1 MRKVY
6 SLLVVFLLAMSIQAQ
21 NELRRKV
28 VVVRPVLYDSSVDFL
43 LGFSDLLMKE
53 GYKEAARFLK
63 DYAKGGFGTGFVY
76 ADSVTGKKY
85 VITNRHVVALAQS
98 VTIEFRDNERNVSS
112 YKDCPVAIVD
122 EDIDLAAIA
131 LPDNVTVGS
140 LRFADETPTEGR
152 DVFTAGYPGLG
163 DNPSWQFG
171 KGIVSN
177 AHFYDEE
184 LSKVGGNTILI
195 QHTAQIDAGSS
206 GSPLLIQS
214 ATDKNE
220 YLVAGINTWKA
231 YARENANFA
240 IPTSD
245 IRVFCEKY
253 LSSAHIAKDDIRQR
267 AETFV
272 GLAEQDYK
280 EIVPFIAYD
289 YIASVAPSQFDSWY
303 KSFPSNV
310 RKDIMR
316 QFRNNPIEGVR
327 MALAYA
333 VREKMRTKKISIE
346 PVDNNSDSN
355 TAETAD
361 VAMKCNGKPATSK
374 WIKEQ
379 GQWRLTELSF
389 FHPKAHSSQT
399 FIDAEHN
406 YGRIFIDKEQ
416 QYSNTLYFSYTHNL
430 LNIDKPLVSMYG
442 VSYDFLFNA
451 FVVAGINFKIGTT
464 LLPTDK
470 DRFGLGELGA
480 SVGGRLPISFA
491 KWQLTPHLRGYYSG
505 FIGDDFRDHIG
516 LALGVDVE
524 YKLSDRF
531 RVFAGLLYNNTSYIP
546 RRFNMNQELHLGF
559 TF

>member
-140 LRFADETPTEGR
+140 LRFADETPTEGH
-152 DVFTAGYPGLG
+152 DVFTAGYPGIG

-220 YLVAGINTWKA
+220 YLVVGINTWKA

-240 IPTSD
+240 IPTAD
-245 IRVFCEKY
+245 IRLFCKKY

-303 KSFPSNV
+303 KSFPTNV

-346 PVDNNSDSN
+346 AVDNNSDSN
-355 TAETAD
+355 TAETAE

-389 FHPKAHSSQT
+389 FRPKSYLSQS
-399 FIDAEHN
+399 I
-406 YGRIFIDKEQ
+406 IDKDYE
-416 QYSNTLYFSYTHNL
+416 YMNTLSFSYTHNL
-430 LNIDKPLVSMYG
+430 LNIGKPLVSMFG
-442 VSYDFLFNA
+442 VSYNYMFNA
-451 FVVAGINFKIGTT
+451 FVVAEINFKKGKTFLPESGERYKMDIAGVSIGGQ
-464 LLPTDK
+464 LP
-470 DRFGLGELGA
+470 
-480 SVGGRLPISFA
+480 
-491 KWQLTPHLRGYYSG
+491 
-505 FIGDDFRDHIG
+505 
-516 LALGVDVE
+516 LALGKWRLVPYLGAYYKMAIGDVFRD
-524 YKLSDRF
+524 YIGLSWGADLVYPLGQVAG
-531 RVFAGLLYNNTSYIP
+531 VFVGVRYNTIPYIP
-546 RRFNMNQELHLGF
+546 GRFNLNQELYLGF
-559 TF
+559 AL

>member
-53 GYKEAARFLK
+53 GYNEAARFLK

-140 LRFADETPTEGR
+140 LRFADETPTEGH
-152 DVFTAGYPGLG
+152 DVFTAGYPGIG

-220 YLVAGINTWKA
+220 YLVVGINTWKA

-240 IPTSD
+240 IPTAD
-245 IRVFCEKY
+245 IRLFCKKY
-253 LSSAHIAKDDIRQR
+253 LSSSHTAKDDIRQR
-267 AETFV
+267 AETFI

-303 KSFPSNV
+303 KSFPTNV

-316 QFRNNPIEGVR
+316 QFKNNPIEGVR

-346 PVDNNSDSN
+346 PVDNNSDGN
-355 TAETAD
+355 TAETAE

-389 FHPKAHSSQT
+389 FRPKSYLSQS
-399 FIDAEHN
+399 I
-406 YGRIFIDKEQ
+406 IDKDYE
-416 QYSNTLYFSYTHNL
+416 YMNTLSFSYTHNL
-430 LNIDKPLVSMYG
+430 LNIGKPLVSMFG
-442 VSYDFLFNA
+442 VSYNYMFNA
-451 FVVAGINFKIGTT
+451 FVVAEINFKKGKTFLPESGERYKMDIAGVSIGGQ
-464 LLPTDK
+464 LP
-470 DRFGLGELGA
+470 
-480 SVGGRLPISFA
+480 
-491 KWQLTPHLRGYYSG
+491 
-505 FIGDDFRDHIG
+505 
-516 LALGVDVE
+516 LALGKWRLVPYLGAYYKMAIGDVFRD
-524 YKLSDRF
+524 YIGLSWGADLVYPLGQVAG
-531 RVFAGLLYNNTSYIP
+531 VFVGVRYNTIPYIP
-546 RRFNMNQELHLGF
+546 GRFNLNQELYLGF
-559 TF
+559 AL

>member
-6 SLLVVFLLAMSIQAQ
+6 SLLVLFLFALSIQAQ

-131 LPDNVTVGS
+131 LPDNITVGS

-152 DVFTAGYPGLG
+152 DVFTAGYPGIG

-240 IPTSD
+240 IPTAD
-245 IRVFCEKY
+245 IRLFCKKY

-303 KSFPSNV
+303 KSFPTNV

-316 QFRNNPIEGVR
+316 QFKNNPIEGVR

-355 TAETAD
+355 TAETAE

-389 FHPKAHSSQT
+389 FHPKSYLSQS
-399 FIDAEHN
+399 I
-406 YGRIFIDKEQ
+406 IDKDYE
-416 QYSNTLYFSYTHNL
+416 YMNTLSFSYTHNL
-430 LNIDKPLVSMYG
+430 LNIGKPLVSMFG
-442 VSYDFLFNA
+442 VSYNYMFNA
-451 FVVAGINFKIGTT
+451 FVVAEINFKKGKTFLPESGERYKMDIAGLSIGGQLPLT
-464 LLPTDK
+464 LGKWRLVPY
-470 DRFGLGELGA
+470 LGA
-480 SVGGRLPISFA
+480 
-491 KWQLTPHLRGYYSG
+491 YYKMA
-505 FIGDDFRDHIG
+505 IGDVFRDYIG
-516 LALGVDVE
+516 LSWGADLVYPLGQVAG
-524 YKLSDRF
+524 
-531 RVFAGLLYNNTSYIP
+531 VFVGVRYNTIHYIP
-546 RRFNMNQELHLGF
+546 GRFNLNQELYLGF
-559 TF
+559 AL

>member
-140 LRFADETPTEGR
+140 LRFADETLTEGH
-152 DVFTAGYPGLG
+152 DVFTAGYPGIG

-220 YLVAGINTWKA
+220 YLVVGINTWKA

-240 IPTSD
+240 IPTAD
-245 IRVFCEKY
+245 IRLFCKKY

-303 KSFPSNV
+303 KSFPTNV

-346 PVDNNSDSN
+346 PVDNNSDGN
-355 TAETAD
+355 TAETAE

-389 FHPKAHSSQT
+389 FRPKSYLSQST
-399 FIDAEHN
+399 
-406 YGRIFIDKEQ
+406 IDKDYE
-416 QYSNTLYFSYTHNL
+416 YMNTLSFSYTHNL
-430 LNIDKPLVSMYG
+430 LNIGKPLVSMFG
-442 VSYDFLFNA
+442 VSYNYMFNA
-451 FVVAGINFKIGTT
+451 FVVAEINFKKGKTFLPESGERYKMDIAGVSIGGQ
-464 LLPTDK
+464 LP
-470 DRFGLGELGA
+470 
-480 SVGGRLPISFA
+480 
-491 KWQLTPHLRGYYSG
+491 
-505 FIGDDFRDHIG
+505 
-516 LALGVDVE
+516 LALGKWRLVPYLGAYYKMAIGDVFRD
-524 YKLSDRF
+524 YIGLSWGADLVYPLGQVAG
-531 RVFAGLLYNNTSYIP
+531 VFVGVRYNTIPYIP
-546 RRFNMNQELHLGF
+546 GRFNLNQELYLGF
-559 TF
+559 AL

>member
-21 NELRRKV
+21 NELRSKV

-184 LSKVGGNTILI
+184 LSKVGGNTIVI

-220 YLVAGINTWKA
+220 YLVVGINTWKA

-240 IPTSD
+240 IPTAD
-245 IRVFCEKY
+245 IRLFCKKY

-303 KSFPSNV
+303 KSFPTNV
-310 RKDIMR
+310 RKDIMQ

-327 MALAYA
+327 MSLAYA

-355 TAETAD
+355 TAETAE

-389 FHPKAHSSQT
+389 FRPKSYLSQS
-399 FIDAEHN
+399 I
-406 YGRIFIDKEQ
+406 IDKDYE
-416 QYSNTLYFSYTHNL
+416 YMNTLSFSYTHNL
-430 LNIDKPLVSMYG
+430 LNIGKPLVSMFG
-442 VSYDFLFNA
+442 VSYNYMFNA
-451 FVVAGINFKIGTT
+451 FVVAEINFKKGKTFLPESGERYKMDIAGLSIGGQ
-464 LLPTDK
+464 LP
-470 DRFGLGELGA
+470 
-480 SVGGRLPISFA
+480 
-491 KWQLTPHLRGYYSG
+491 
-505 FIGDDFRDHIG
+505 
-516 LALGVDVE
+516 LALGKWRLVPYLGAYYKMAIGDVFRD
-524 YKLSDRF
+524 YIGLSWGADLVYPLGQVAG
-531 RVFAGLLYNNTSYIP
+531 VFVGVRYNTIPYIP
-546 RRFNMNQELHLGF
+546 GRFNLNQELYLGF
-559 TF
+559 AL

>member
-240 IPTSD
+240 IPTAD
-245 IRVFCEKY
+245 IRLFCKKY

-303 KSFPSNV
+303 KSFPTNV

-316 QFRNNPIEGVR
+316 QFKNNPIEGVR

-355 TAETAD
+355 TAETAE

-379 GQWRLTELSF
+379 GEWRLTELSF
-389 FHPKAHSSQT
+389 FRPKSYLSQS
-399 FIDAEHN
+399 I
-406 YGRIFIDKEQ
+406 IDKDYE
-416 QYSNTLYFSYTHNL
+416 YMNTLSFSYTHNL
-430 LNIDKPLVSMYG
+430 LNIGKPLVSMFG
-442 VSYDFLFNA
+442 VSYNYMFNA
-451 FVVAGINFKIGTT
+451 FVVAEINFKKGKTFLPESGERYKMDIAGVSIGGQ
-464 LLPTDK
+464 LP
-470 DRFGLGELGA
+470 
-480 SVGGRLPISFA
+480 
-491 KWQLTPHLRGYYSG
+491 
-505 FIGDDFRDHIG
+505 
-516 LALGVDVE
+516 LALGKWRLVPYLGAYYKMAIGDVFRD
-524 YKLSDRF
+524 YIGLSWGADLVYPLGQVAG
-531 RVFAGLLYNNTSYIP
+531 VFVGVRYNTMPYISG
-546 RRFNMNQELHLGF
+546 RFNLNQELYLGF
-559 TF
+559 AL

>member
-53 GYKEAARFLK
+53 GYKEAAHFLK

-112 YKDCPVAIVD
+112 YKDCPVVIVD

-131 LPDNVTVGS
+131 LPDNITVGS

-152 DVFTAGYPGLG
+152 DVFTAGYPGIG

-220 YLVAGINTWKA
+220 YLVVGINTWKA

-240 IPTSD
+240 IPTAD
-245 IRVFCEKY
+245 IRLFCKKY
-253 LSSAHIAKDDIRQR
+253 LSSSHTAKDDIRQR

-303 KSFPSNV
+303 KSFPTNV

-327 MALAYA
+327 MSLAYA

-355 TAETAD
+355 TAETAE

-389 FHPKAHSSQT
+389 FRPKSYLSQS
-399 FIDAEHN
+399 I
-406 YGRIFIDKEQ
+406 IDKDYE
-416 QYSNTLYFSYTHNL
+416 YMNTLSFSYTHNL
-430 LNIDKPLVSMYG
+430 LNIGKPLVSMFG
-442 VSYDFLFNA
+442 VSYNYMFNA
-451 FVVAGINFKIGTT
+451 FVVAEINFKKGKTF
-464 LLPTDK
+464 LPE
-470 DRFGLGELGA
+470 LGERYKMDIAGV
-480 SVGGRLPISFA
+480 SIGGQLP
-491 KWQLTPHLRGYYSG
+491 
-505 FIGDDFRDHIG
+505 
-516 LALGVDVE
+516 LALGKWRLVPYLGAYYKIAIGDVFRD
-524 YKLSDRF
+524 YIGLSWGADLVYPLGQVAG
-531 RVFAGLLYNNTSYIP
+531 VFVGVRYNTIPYIP
-546 RRFNMNQELHLGF
+546 GRFNLNQELYLGF
-559 TF
+559 AL

>member
-6 SLLVVFLLAMSIQAQ
+6 SLLVVFLLAMSIQSQ

-140 LRFADETPTEGR
+140 LRFADETPTEGH
-152 DVFTAGYPGLG
+152 DVFTAGYPGIG

-220 YLVAGINTWKA
+220 YLVVGINTWKA

-240 IPTSD
+240 IPTAD
-245 IRVFCEKY
+245 IRLFCKKY

-303 KSFPSNV
+303 KSFPTNV

-355 TAETAD
+355 TAETAE

-389 FHPKAHSSQT
+389 FRPKSYLSQS
-399 FIDAEHN
+399 I
-406 YGRIFIDKEQ
+406 IDKDYE
-416 QYSNTLYFSYTHNL
+416 YMNTLSFSYTHNL
-430 LNIDKPLVSMYG
+430 LNIGKPLVSMFG
-442 VSYDFLFNA
+442 VSYNYMFNA
-451 FVVAGINFKIGTT
+451 FVVAEINFKKGKTFLPESGERYKMDIAGVSIGGQ
-464 LLPTDK
+464 LP
-470 DRFGLGELGA
+470 
-480 SVGGRLPISFA
+480 
-491 KWQLTPHLRGYYSG
+491 
-505 FIGDDFRDHIG
+505 
-516 LALGVDVE
+516 LALGKWRLVPYLGAYYKMAIGDVFRD
-524 YKLSDRF
+524 YIGLSWGADLVYPLGQVAG
-531 RVFAGLLYNNTSYIP
+531 VFVGVRYNTIPYIP
-546 RRFNMNQELHLGF
+546 GRFNLNQELYLGF
-559 TF
+559 AL

>member
-6 SLLVVFLLAMSIQAQ
+6 SLLVVLLLAMSIQAQ

-131 LPDNVTVGS
+131 LPDNVTVES

-280 EIVPFIAYD
+280 EMVPFIAYD

-303 KSFPSNV
+303 KTFPTNV

-355 TAETAD
+355 TAETAE

-389 FHPKAHSSQT
+389 FRPKSYLSQS
-399 FIDAEHN
+399 I
-406 YGRIFIDKEQ
+406 IDKDYE
-416 QYSNTLYFSYTHNL
+416 YMNTLSFSYTHNL
-430 LNIDKPLVSMYG
+430 LNIGKPLVSMFG
-442 VSYDFLFNA
+442 VSYNFMFNA
-451 FVVAGINFKIGTT
+451 FVVAEINFKKGKTFLPESGERYKMDIAGLSIGGQ
-464 LLPTDK
+464 LP
-470 DRFGLGELGA
+470 
-480 SVGGRLPISFA
+480 
-491 KWQLTPHLRGYYSG
+491 
-505 FIGDDFRDHIG
+505 
-516 LALGVDVE
+516 LALGKWRLVPYLGAYYKMAIGDVFRD
-524 YKLSDRF
+524 YIGLSWGADLVYPLGQVAG
-531 RVFAGLLYNNTSYIP
+531 VFVGVRYNTMPYISG
-546 RRFNMNQELHLGF
+546 RFNLNQELYLGF
-559 TF
+559 AL

>member
-6 SLLVVFLLAMSIQAQ
+6 SLLVLFLFALSIQAQ

-131 LPDNVTVGS
+131 LPDNITVGS

-240 IPTSD
+240 IPTAD
-245 IRVFCEKY
+245 IRLFCKKY
-253 LSSAHIAKDDIRQR
+253 LSSAHTAKDNIRQR

-303 KSFPSNV
+303 KSFPTNV

-316 QFRNNPIEGVR
+316 QFKNNPIEGVR

-346 PVDNNSDSN
+346 PVDNNSDGN
-355 TAETAD
+355 TAETAE

-389 FHPKAHSSQT
+389 FRPKSYLSQS
-399 FIDAEHN
+399 I
-406 YGRIFIDKEQ
+406 IDKDYE
-416 QYSNTLYFSYTHNL
+416 YMNTLSFSYTHNL
-430 LNIDKPLVSMYG
+430 LNIGKPLVSMFG
-442 VSYDFLFNA
+442 VSYNYMFNA
-451 FVVAGINFKIGTT
+451 FVVAEINFKKGKTFLPESGERYKMDIAGVSIGGQ
-464 LLPTDK
+464 LP
-470 DRFGLGELGA
+470 
-480 SVGGRLPISFA
+480 
-491 KWQLTPHLRGYYSG
+491 
-505 FIGDDFRDHIG
+505 
-516 LALGVDVE
+516 LALGKWRLVPYLGAYYKMAIGDVFRD
-524 YKLSDRF
+524 YIGLSWGADLVYPLGQVAG
-531 RVFAGLLYNNTSYIP
+531 VFVGVRYNTIPYILG
-546 RRFNMNQELHLGF
+546 RFNLNQELYLGF
-559 TF
+559 AL

>member
-6 SLLVVFLLAMSIQAQ
+6 SLLVVFLFALSIQAQ

-140 LRFADETPTEGR
+140 LRFADETLTEGH
-152 DVFTAGYPGLG
+152 DVFTAGYPGIG

-220 YLVAGINTWKA
+220 YLVVGINTWKA

-240 IPTSD
+240 IPTAD
-245 IRVFCEKY
+245 IRLFCKKY

-303 KSFPSNV
+303 KSFPTNV

-316 QFRNNPIEGVR
+316 QFRKNPIEGVR

-346 PVDNNSDSN
+346 PVDNNSDGN
-355 TAETAD
+355 TAETAE

-389 FHPKAHSSQT
+389 FRPKSYLSQST
-399 FIDAEHN
+399 
-406 YGRIFIDKEQ
+406 IDKDYE
-416 QYSNTLYFSYTHNL
+416 YMNTLSFSYTHNL
-430 LNIDKPLVSMYG
+430 LNIGKPLVSMFG
-442 VSYDFLFNA
+442 VSYNFMFNA
-451 FVVAGINFKIGTT
+451 FVVAEINFKKGKTFLPESGERYKMDIAGVSIGGQ
-464 LLPTDK
+464 LP
-470 DRFGLGELGA
+470 
-480 SVGGRLPISFA
+480 
-491 KWQLTPHLRGYYSG
+491 
-505 FIGDDFRDHIG
+505 
-516 LALGVDVE
+516 LALGKWRLVPYLGAYYKMAIGDVFRD
-524 YKLSDRF
+524 YIGLSWGADLVYPLGQVAG
-531 RVFAGLLYNNTSYIP
+531 VFVGVRYNTIPYIP
-546 RRFNMNQELHLGF
+546 GRFNLNQELYLGF
-559 TF
+559 AL

>member
-6 SLLVVFLLAMSIQAQ
+6 SLLVLFLFALSIQAQ
-21 NELRRKV
+21 NELRQKV

-131 LPDNVTVGS
+131 LPDNITVGS
-140 LRFADETPTEGR
+140 LRFADETPTEGH

-240 IPTSD
+240 IPTAD
-245 IRVFCEKY
+245 IRVFCKKY
-253 LSSAHIAKDDIRQR
+253 LSSAHTAKDDIRQR

-280 EIVPFIAYD
+280 EMVPFIAYD

-303 KSFPSNV
+303 KSFPTNV

-316 QFRNNPIEGVR
+316 QFKNNPIEGVR

-346 PVDNNSDSN
+346 PVDNNSDGN
-355 TAETAD
+355 TAETAE

-389 FHPKAHSSQT
+389 FRPKSYLSQS
-399 FIDAEHN
+399 I
-406 YGRIFIDKEQ
+406 IDKDYE
-416 QYSNTLYFSYTHNL
+416 YMNTLSFSYTHNL
-430 LNIDKPLVSMYG
+430 LNIGKPLVSMFG
-442 VSYDFLFNA
+442 VSYNYMFNA
-451 FVVAGINFKIGTT
+451 FVVAEINFKKGKTFLPESGERYKMDIAGVSIGGQ
-464 LLPTDK
+464 LP
-470 DRFGLGELGA
+470 
-480 SVGGRLPISFA
+480 
-491 KWQLTPHLRGYYSG
+491 
-505 FIGDDFRDHIG
+505 
-516 LALGVDVE
+516 LALGKWRLVPYLGAYYKMAIGDVFRD
-524 YKLSDRF
+524 YIGLSWGADLVYPLGQVAG
-531 RVFAGLLYNNTSYIP
+531 VFVGVRYNTIPYIP
-546 RRFNMNQELHLGF
+546 GRFNLNQELYLGF
-559 TF
+559 AL

>member
-214 ATDKNE
+214 SKDKNE

-240 IPTSD
+240 IPTAD

-280 EIVPFIAYD
+280 EMVPFIAYD

-303 KSFPSNV
+303 KSFPTNV

-346 PVDNNSDSN
+346 PIDNNSDSN
-355 TAETAD
+355 TAETAE

-389 FHPKAHSSQT
+389 FHPKSYLSQST
-399 FIDAEHN
+399 
-406 YGRIFIDKEQ
+406 IDKDYE
-416 QYSNTLYFSYTHNL
+416 YGNTLSFSYTHNL
-430 LNIDKPLVSMYG
+430 LNIGKPMVSLYG
-442 VSYDFLFNA
+442 VSYNFMFNA
-451 FVVAGINFKIGTT
+451 FVVAGINFKTGKTFLPESGERYKMNIAGLSIGGQ
-464 LLPTDK
+464 LP
-470 DRFGLGELGA
+470 
-480 SVGGRLPISFA
+480 
-491 KWQLTPHLRGYYSG
+491 
-505 FIGDDFRDHIG
+505 
-516 LALGVDVE
+516 LALGKWRLVPYLGAYYNMAIGDVFRD
-524 YKLSDRF
+524 YIGLSWGADLVYPLGQLAG
-531 RVFAGLLYNNTSYIP
+531 VFVGVRYNTIPYIP
-546 RRFNMNQELHLGF
+546 GRFNLNQELYLGF
-559 TF
+559 AL

>member
-6 SLLVVFLLAMSIQAQ
+6 SLLVVLLLAMSIQAQ

-240 IPTSD
+240 IPTAD
-245 IRVFCEKY
+245 IRLFCKKY

-303 KSFPSNV
+303 KSFPTNV

-316 QFRNNPIEGVR
+316 QFKNNPIEGVR

-346 PVDNNSDSN
+346 PVDNNSDGN
-355 TAETAD
+355 TAETAE

-389 FHPKAHSSQT
+389 FRPKSYLSQS
-399 FIDAEHN
+399 I
-406 YGRIFIDKEQ
+406 IDKDYE
-416 QYSNTLYFSYTHNL
+416 YMNTLSFSYTHNL
-430 LNIDKPLVSMYG
+430 LNIGKPLVSMFG
-442 VSYDFLFNA
+442 VSYNYMFNA
-451 FVVAGINFKIGTT
+451 FVVAEINFKKGKTFLPESGERYKMDIAGVSIGGQ
-464 LLPTDK
+464 LP
-470 DRFGLGELGA
+470 
-480 SVGGRLPISFA
+480 
-491 KWQLTPHLRGYYSG
+491 
-505 FIGDDFRDHIG
+505 
-516 LALGVDVE
+516 LALGKWRLVPYLGAYYKMAIGDVFRD
-524 YKLSDRF
+524 YIGLSWGADLVYPLGQVAG
-531 RVFAGLLYNNTSYIP
+531 VFVGVRYNTIPYIP
-546 RRFNMNQELHLGF
+546 GRFNLNQELYLGF
-559 TF
+559 AL

>member
-240 IPTSD
+240 IPTAD
-245 IRVFCEKY
+245 IRLFCKKY
-253 LSSAHIAKDDIRQR
+253 LSSSHTAKDDIRQR

-303 KSFPSNV
+303 KSFPTNV

-316 QFRNNPIEGVR
+316 QFKNNPIEGVR

-346 PVDNNSDSN
+346 PVDNNSDGN
-355 TAETAD
+355 TAETAE

-389 FHPKAHSSQT
+389 FRPKSYLSQS
-399 FIDAEHN
+399 I
-406 YGRIFIDKEQ
+406 IDKDYE
-416 QYSNTLYFSYTHNL
+416 YMNTLSFSYTHNL
-430 LNIDKPLVSMYG
+430 LNIGKPLVSMFG
-442 VSYDFLFNA
+442 VSYNYMFNA
-451 FVVAGINFKIGTT
+451 FVVAEINFKKGKTFLPESGERYKMDIAGVSIGGQ
-464 LLPTDK
+464 LP
-470 DRFGLGELGA
+470 
-480 SVGGRLPISFA
+480 
-491 KWQLTPHLRGYYSG
+491 
-505 FIGDDFRDHIG
+505 
-516 LALGVDVE
+516 LALGKWRLVPYLGAYYKIAIGDVFRD
-524 YKLSDRF
+524 YIGLSWGADLVYPLGQVAG
-531 RVFAGLLYNNTSYIP
+531 VFVGVRYNTIPYIP
-546 RRFNMNQELHLGF
+546 GRFNLNQELYLGF
-559 TF
+559 AL

>member
-6 SLLVVFLLAMSIQAQ
+6 SLLVVFLLAMSIQSQ

-140 LRFADETPTEGR
+140 LRFADETPTEGH
-152 DVFTAGYPGLG
+152 DVFTAGYPGIG

-220 YLVAGINTWKA
+220 YLVVGINTWKA

-240 IPTSD
+240 IPTAD
-245 IRVFCEKY
+245 IRLFCKKY
-253 LSSAHIAKDDIRQR
+253 LSSSHTAKDDIRQR

-303 KSFPSNV
+303 KSFPTNV

-316 QFRNNPIEGVR
+316 QFKNNPIEGVR

-355 TAETAD
+355 TAETAE

-389 FHPKAHSSQT
+389 FRPKSYLSQS
-399 FIDAEHN
+399 I
-406 YGRIFIDKEQ
+406 IDKDYE
-416 QYSNTLYFSYTHNL
+416 YMNTLSFSYTHNL
-430 LNIDKPLVSMYG
+430 LNIGKPLVSMFG
-442 VSYDFLFNA
+442 VSYNYMFNA
-451 FVVAGINFKIGTT
+451 FVVAEINFKKGKTFLPESGERYKMDIAGVSIGGQ
-464 LLPTDK
+464 LP
-470 DRFGLGELGA
+470 
-480 SVGGRLPISFA
+480 
-491 KWQLTPHLRGYYSG
+491 
-505 FIGDDFRDHIG
+505 
-516 LALGVDVE
+516 LALGKWRLVPYLGAYYKMAIGDVFRD
-524 YKLSDRF
+524 YIGLSWGADLVYPLGQVAG
-531 RVFAGLLYNNTSYIP
+531 VFVGVRYNTIPYIP
-546 RRFNMNQELHLGF
+546 GRFNLNQELYLGF
-559 TF
+559 AL

>member
-6 SLLVVFLLAMSIQAQ
+6 SLLVVLLLAMSIQAQ

-131 LPDNVTVGS
+131 LPDNITVES

-214 ATDKNE
+214 STDKNE

-253 LSSAHIAKDDIRQR
+253 LSSAHTAKDDIRQR

-280 EIVPFIAYD
+280 EMVPFIAYD

-346 PVDNNSDSN
+346 PIDNNSDGN
-355 TAETAD
+355 TAETAE

-389 FHPKAHSSQT
+389 FRPKSYLSQS
-399 FIDAEHN
+399 I
-406 YGRIFIDKEQ
+406 IDKDYE
-416 QYSNTLYFSYTHNL
+416 YMNTLSFSYTHNL
-430 LNIDKPLVSMYG
+430 LNIGKPLVSMFG
-442 VSYDFLFNA
+442 VSYNYMFNA
-451 FVVAGINFKIGTT
+451 FVVAEINFKKGKTFLPESGERYKMDIAGVSIGGQ
-464 LLPTDK
+464 LPLA
-470 DRFGLGELGA
+470 LGKWRLIPYLG
-480 SVGGRLPISFA
+480 
-491 KWQLTPHLRGYYSG
+491 GYYSVL
-505 FIGDDFRDHIG
+505 IGNFFNSHLG
-516 LALGVDVE
+516 LTWGVDLE
-524 YKLSDRF
+524 YQLGQIVG
-531 RVFAGLLYNNTSYIP
+531 VFVGVRYNTMPYISG
-546 RRFNMNQELHLGF
+546 RFNLNQELYLGF
-559 TF
+559 AL

>member
-6 SLLVVFLLAMSIQAQ
+6 SLLVVLLLAMSIQAQ

-140 LRFADETPTEGR
+140 LRFADETPTEGH
-152 DVFTAGYPGLG
+152 DVFTAGYPGIG

-220 YLVAGINTWKA
+220 YLVVGINTWKA

-240 IPTSD
+240 IPTAD
-245 IRVFCEKY
+245 IRLFCKKY
-253 LSSAHIAKDDIRQR
+253 LSSAHTAKDDIQQR

-303 KSFPSNV
+303 KSFPTNV

-346 PVDNNSDSN
+346 AVDNNSDSN
-355 TAETAD
+355 TAETAE

-389 FHPKAHSSQT
+389 FRPKSYLSRS
-399 FIDAEHN
+399 I
-406 YGRIFIDKEQ
+406 IDKDYE
-416 QYSNTLYFSYTHNL
+416 YMNTLSFSYTHNL
-430 LNIDKPLVSMYG
+430 LNIGKPLVSMFG
-442 VSYDFLFNA
+442 VSYNYMFNA
-451 FVVAGINFKIGTT
+451 FVVAEINFKKGKTFLPESGERYKMDIAGVSIGGQ
-464 LLPTDK
+464 LP
-470 DRFGLGELGA
+470 
-480 SVGGRLPISFA
+480 
-491 KWQLTPHLRGYYSG
+491 
-505 FIGDDFRDHIG
+505 
-516 LALGVDVE
+516 LALGKWRLVPYLGAYYKMAIGDVFRD
-524 YKLSDRF
+524 YIGLSWGADLVYPLGQVAG
-531 RVFAGLLYNNTSYIP
+531 VFVGVRYNTIPYIP
-546 RRFNMNQELHLGF
+546 GRFNLNQELYLGF
-559 TF
+559 AL

>member
-140 LRFADETPTEGR
+140 LRFADETPTEGH
-152 DVFTAGYPGLG
+152 DFFTAGYPGIG

-220 YLVAGINTWKA
+220 YLVVGINTWKA

-240 IPTSD
+240 IPTAD
-245 IRVFCEKY
+245 IRLFCKKY
-253 LSSAHIAKDDIRQR
+253 LSSSHTAKDDIRQR

-303 KSFPSNV
+303 KSFPTNV

-316 QFRNNPIEGVR
+316 QFKNNPIEGVR

-346 PVDNNSDSN
+346 PVDNNSDGN
-355 TAETAD
+355 TAETAE

-389 FHPKAHSSQT
+389 FRPKSYLSQS
-399 FIDAEHN
+399 I
-406 YGRIFIDKEQ
+406 IDKD
-416 QYSNTLYFSYTHNL
+416 YIHGNTLSFSYTHNL
-430 LNIDKPLVSMYG
+430 LNIGKPMVSLYG
-442 VSYDFLFNA
+442 VSYNFLFNA
-451 FVVAGINFKIGTT
+451 FVVAGINFKMGKTFLPEENARYNINTGGVSIGGQ
-464 LLPTDK
+464 LPLA
-470 DRFGLGELGA
+470 FGKWRLVPYLG
-480 SVGGRLPISFA
+480 
-491 KWQLTPHLRGYYSG
+491 GYYSVL
-505 FIGDDFRDHIG
+505 IGNFFNSHLG
-516 LALGVDVE
+516 LTGGVDLE
-524 YKLSDRF
+524 YQLGQIVG
-531 RVFAGLLYNNTSYIP
+531 VFVGVRYNTMPYISG
-546 RRFNMNQELHLGF
+546 RFNLNQELYLGF
-559 TF
+559 AL

>member
-6 SLLVVFLLAMSIQAQ
+6 SLLVVFLFALSIQAQ

-43 LGFSDLLMKE
+43 LGFSDLLMKD
-53 GYKEAARFLK
+53 GYKEASRFLR

-112 YKDCPVAIVD
+112 YKDCPVVIVD

-131 LPDNVTVGS
+131 LPDNITVEP
-140 LRFADETPTEGR
+140 LRFADETPTEGH

-214 ATDKNE
+214 STNKNE

-253 LSSAHIAKDDIRQR
+253 LSSTHIAKEDIRQR

-280 EIVPFIAYD
+280 EMVPFIAYD
-289 YIASVAPSQFDSWY
+289 YISNVAPSQFDSWY
-303 KSFPSNV
+303 KTFPTNV

-355 TAETAD
+355 TAETAE
-361 VAMKCNGKPATSK
+361 VAMKYNGKPATSK

-389 FHPKAHSSQT
+389 FRPKSYLSQS
-399 FIDAEHN
+399 I
-406 YGRIFIDKEQ
+406 IDKDYE
-416 QYSNTLYFSYTHNL
+416 YMNTLSFSYTHNL
-430 LNIDKPLVSMYG
+430 LNIGKPMVSMFG
-442 VSYDFLFNA
+442 VSYNYMFNA
-451 FVVAGINFKIGTT
+451 FVVAEINFKKGKTFLPESGERYKMDIAGLSIGGQ
-464 LLPTDK
+464 LP
-470 DRFGLGELGA
+470 
-480 SVGGRLPISFA
+480 
-491 KWQLTPHLRGYYSG
+491 
-505 FIGDDFRDHIG
+505 
-516 LALGVDVE
+516 LALGKWRLVPYLGAYYKMAIGDVFRD
-524 YKLSDRF
+524 YIGLSWGADLVYPLGQVAG
-531 RVFAGLLYNNTSYIP
+531 VFVGVRYNTIPYIP
-546 RRFNMNQELHLGF
+546 GRFNLNQELYLGF
-559 TF
+559 AL

>member
-6 SLLVVFLLAMSIQAQ
+6 SLLVVLLLAMSIQAQ

-131 LPDNVTVGS
+131 LPDNITVGS

-245 IRVFCEKY
+245 IRLFCKKY
-253 LSSAHIAKDDIRQR
+253 LSSAHTAKDDIRQR

-280 EIVPFIAYD
+280 EMVPFIAYD

-310 RKDIMR
+310 RKDIMQ

-346 PVDNNSDSN
+346 PVDNNSDGN
-355 TAETAD
+355 TAETAE

-389 FHPKAHSSQT
+389 FRPKSYLSQS
-399 FIDAEHN
+399 I
-406 YGRIFIDKEQ
+406 IDKDYE
-416 QYSNTLYFSYTHNL
+416 YMNTLSFSYTHNL
-430 LNIDKPLVSMYG
+430 LNIGKPLVSMFG
-442 VSYDFLFNA
+442 VSYNFMFNA
-451 FVVAGINFKIGTT
+451 FVVAEINFKKGKTFLPESGERYKMDIAGVSIGGQ
-464 LLPTDK
+464 LP
-470 DRFGLGELGA
+470 
-480 SVGGRLPISFA
+480 
-491 KWQLTPHLRGYYSG
+491 
-505 FIGDDFRDHIG
+505 
-516 LALGVDVE
+516 LALGKWRLVPYLGAYYKMAIGDVFRD
-524 YKLSDRF
+524 YIGLSWGADLVYPLGQVAG
-531 RVFAGLLYNNTSYIP
+531 VFVGVRYNTIPYIP
-546 RRFNMNQELHLGF
+546 GRFNLNQELYLGF
-559 TF
+559 AL

>member
-6 SLLVVFLLAMSIQAQ
+6 SLLVVLLLAMSIQAQ

-131 LPDNVTVGS
+131 LPDNITVGS

-152 DVFTAGYPGLG
+152 DVFTAGYPGIG

-220 YLVAGINTWKA
+220 YLVVGINTWKA

-240 IPTSD
+240 IPTAD
-245 IRVFCEKY
+245 IRLFCKKY
-253 LSSAHIAKDDIRQR
+253 LSSAHTAKDDIRQR

-303 KSFPSNV
+303 KSFPTNV

-355 TAETAD
+355 TTETAE

-389 FHPKAHSSQT
+389 FRPKSYLSQS
-399 FIDAEHN
+399 I
-406 YGRIFIDKEQ
+406 IDKDYE
-416 QYSNTLYFSYTHNL
+416 YMNTLSFSYTHNL
-430 LNIDKPLVSMYG
+430 LNIGKPLVSMFG
-442 VSYDFLFNA
+442 VSYNYMFNA
-451 FVVAGINFKIGTT
+451 FVVAEINFKKGKTFLPESGERYKMDIAGVSIGGQ
-464 LLPTDK
+464 LP
-470 DRFGLGELGA
+470 
-480 SVGGRLPISFA
+480 
-491 KWQLTPHLRGYYSG
+491 
-505 FIGDDFRDHIG
+505 
-516 LALGVDVE
+516 LALGKWRLVPYLGAYYKIAIGDVFRD
-524 YKLSDRF
+524 YIGLSWGADLVYPLGQVAG
-531 RVFAGLLYNNTSYIP
+531 VFVGVRYNTIPYIP
-546 RRFNMNQELHLGF
+546 GRFNLNQELYLGF
-559 TF
+559 AL

>member
-131 LPDNVTVGS
+131 LPDNITVEP

-214 ATDKNE
+214 STNKNE
-220 YLVAGINTWKA
+220 YLVVGINTWKA

-253 LSSAHIAKDDIRQR
+253 LSSAHIAKDNIRQR

-280 EIVPFIAYD
+280 EMVPFIAYD

-303 KSFPSNV
+303 KSFPTNV

-355 TAETAD
+355 TAETAE

-389 FHPKAHSSQT
+389 FRPKSYLSRS
-399 FIDAEHN
+399 I
-406 YGRIFIDKEQ
+406 IDKDYE
-416 QYSNTLYFSYTHNL
+416 YMNTLSFSYTHNL
-430 LNIDKPLVSMYG
+430 LNIGKPLVSMFG
-442 VSYDFLFNA
+442 VSYNYMFNA
-451 FVVAGINFKIGTT
+451 FVVAEINFKKGKTFLPESGERYKMDIAGVSIGGQ
-464 LLPTDK
+464 LP
-470 DRFGLGELGA
+470 
-480 SVGGRLPISFA
+480 
-491 KWQLTPHLRGYYSG
+491 
-505 FIGDDFRDHIG
+505 
-516 LALGVDVE
+516 LALGKWRLVPYLGAYYKMAIGDVFRD
-524 YKLSDRF
+524 YIGLSWGADLVYPLGQVAG
-531 RVFAGLLYNNTSYIP
+531 VFVGVRYNTIPYIP
-546 RRFNMNQELHLGF
+546 GRFNLNQELYLGF
-559 TF
+559 AL

>member
-152 DVFTAGYPGLG
+152 DVFTAGYPGIG

-240 IPTSD
+240 IPTAD
-245 IRVFCEKY
+245 IRLFCKKY

-280 EIVPFIAYD
+280 EMVPFIAYD

-303 KSFPSNV
+303 KTFPTNV

-346 PVDNNSDSN
+346 PVDNNSDGN
-355 TAETAD
+355 TAETAE

-389 FHPKAHSSQT
+389 FRPKSYLSRS
-399 FIDAEHN
+399 I
-406 YGRIFIDKEQ
+406 IDKDYE
-416 QYSNTLYFSYTHNL
+416 YMNTLSFSYTHNL
-430 LNIDKPLVSMYG
+430 LNIGKPLVSMFG
-442 VSYDFLFNA
+442 VSYNYMFNA
-451 FVVAGINFKIGTT
+451 FVVAEINFKKGKTFLPESGERYKMDIAGVSIGGQ
-464 LLPTDK
+464 LP
-470 DRFGLGELGA
+470 
-480 SVGGRLPISFA
+480 
-491 KWQLTPHLRGYYSG
+491 
-505 FIGDDFRDHIG
+505 
-516 LALGVDVE
+516 LALGKWRLVPYLGAYYKIAIGDVFRD
-524 YKLSDRF
+524 YIGLSWGADLVYPLGQVAG
-531 RVFAGLLYNNTSYIP
+531 VFVGVRYNTIPYIP
-546 RRFNMNQELHLGF
+546 GRFNLNQELYLGF
-559 TF
+559 AL

>member
-6 SLLVVFLLAMSIQAQ
+6 SLLVVLLLAMSIQAQ

-220 YLVAGINTWKA
+220 YLVVGINTWKA

-240 IPTSD
+240 IPTAD
-245 IRVFCEKY
+245 IRLFCKKY
-253 LSSAHIAKDDIRQR
+253 LSSAHTAKDDIRQR

-303 KSFPSNV
+303 KSFPTNV

-316 QFRNNPIEGVR
+316 QFKNNPIEGVR

-333 VREKMRTKKISIE
+333 VREKIRTKKISIE

-355 TAETAD
+355 TAETAE

-389 FHPKAHSSQT
+389 FRPKSYLSRS
-399 FIDAEHN
+399 I
-406 YGRIFIDKEQ
+406 IDKDYE
-416 QYSNTLYFSYTHNL
+416 YMNTLSFSYTHNL
-430 LNIDKPLVSMYG
+430 LNIGKPLVSMFG
-442 VSYDFLFNA
+442 VSYNYMFNA
-451 FVVAGINFKIGTT
+451 FVVAEINFKKGKTFLPESGERYKMDIAGVSIGGQ
-464 LLPTDK
+464 LP
-470 DRFGLGELGA
+470 
-480 SVGGRLPISFA
+480 
-491 KWQLTPHLRGYYSG
+491 
-505 FIGDDFRDHIG
+505 
-516 LALGVDVE
+516 LALGKWRLVPYLGAYYKMAIGDVFRD
-524 YKLSDRF
+524 YIGLSWGADLVYPLGQVAG
-531 RVFAGLLYNNTSYIP
+531 VFVGVRYNTIPYIP
-546 RRFNMNQELHLGF
+546 GRFNLNQELYLGF
-559 TF
+559 AL

>member
-6 SLLVVFLLAMSIQAQ
+6 SLLVVFLFALSIQAQ

-140 LRFADETPTEGR
+140 LRFADETLTEGH
-152 DVFTAGYPGLG
+152 DVFTAGYPGIG

-220 YLVAGINTWKA
+220 YLVVGINTWKA

-240 IPTSD
+240 IPTAD
-245 IRVFCEKY
+245 IRLFCKKY
-253 LSSAHIAKDDIRQR
+253 LSSAHTAKDDIRQR

-303 KSFPSNV
+303 KSFPTNV

-346 PVDNNSDSN
+346 PVDNNSDGN
-355 TAETAD
+355 TAETAE

-389 FHPKAHSSQT
+389 FRPKSYLSQST
-399 FIDAEHN
+399 
-406 YGRIFIDKEQ
+406 IDKDYE
-416 QYSNTLYFSYTHNL
+416 YMNTLSFSYTHNL
-430 LNIDKPLVSMYG
+430 LNIGKPLVSMFG
-442 VSYDFLFNA
+442 VSYNFMFNA
-451 FVVAGINFKIGTT
+451 FVVAEINFKKGKTFLPESGERYKMDIAGVSIGGQ
-464 LLPTDK
+464 LP
-470 DRFGLGELGA
+470 
-480 SVGGRLPISFA
+480 
-491 KWQLTPHLRGYYSG
+491 
-505 FIGDDFRDHIG
+505 
-516 LALGVDVE
+516 LALGKWRLVPYLGAYYKMAIGDVFRD
-524 YKLSDRF
+524 YIGLSWGADLVYPLGQVAG
-531 RVFAGLLYNNTSYIP
+531 VFVGVRYNTIPYIP
-546 RRFNMNQELHLGF
+546 GRFNLNQELYLGF
-559 TF
+559 AL

>member
-21 NELRRKV
+21 NELRSKV

-140 LRFADETPTEGR
+140 LRFADETPTEGH

-240 IPTSD
+240 IPTAD
-245 IRVFCEKY
+245 IRLFCKKY

-303 KSFPSNV
+303 KSFPTNV

-316 QFRNNPIEGVR
+316 QFKNNPIEGVR

-346 PVDNNSDSN
+346 PVDNNSDGN
-355 TAETAD
+355 TAETAE

-389 FHPKAHSSQT
+389 FRPKSYLSQS
-399 FIDAEHN
+399 I
-406 YGRIFIDKEQ
+406 IDKDYE
-416 QYSNTLYFSYTHNL
+416 YMNTLSFSYTHNL
-430 LNIDKPLVSMYG
+430 LNIGKPLVSMFG
-442 VSYDFLFNA
+442 VSYNYMFNA
-451 FVVAGINFKIGTT
+451 FVVAEINFKKGKTFLPESGERYKMDIAGVSIGGQ
-464 LLPTDK
+464 LP
-470 DRFGLGELGA
+470 
-480 SVGGRLPISFA
+480 
-491 KWQLTPHLRGYYSG
+491 
-505 FIGDDFRDHIG
+505 
-516 LALGVDVE
+516 LALGKWRLVPYLGAY
-524 YKLSDRF
+524 YKMAIGDIFRDYIGLSWGADLVYPLGQVAG
-531 RVFAGLLYNNTSYIP
+531 VFVGVRYNTIPYIP
-546 RRFNMNQELHLGF
+546 GRFNLNQELYLGF
-559 TF
+559 AL

>member
-6 SLLVVFLLAMSIQAQ
+6 SLLVVFLFALSIQAQ

-220 YLVAGINTWKA
+220 YLVVGINTWKA

-240 IPTSD
+240 IPTAD
-245 IRVFCEKY
+245 IRLFCKKY

-303 KSFPSNV
+303 KSFPTNV

-316 QFRNNPIEGVR
+316 QFKNNPIEGVR

-346 PVDNNSDSN
+346 PVDNNSDGN
-355 TAETAD
+355 TAETAE

-379 GQWRLTELSF
+379 GEWRLTELSF
-389 FHPKAHSSQT
+389 FRPKSYLSQS
-399 FIDAEHN
+399 I
-406 YGRIFIDKEQ
+406 IDKDYE
-416 QYSNTLYFSYTHNL
+416 YMNTLSFSYTHNL
-430 LNIDKPLVSMYG
+430 LNIGKPLVSMFG
-442 VSYDFLFNA
+442 VSYNFMFNA
-451 FVVAGINFKIGTT
+451 FVVAEINFKKGKTFLPESGERYKMDIAGVSIGGQ
-464 LLPTDK
+464 LP
-470 DRFGLGELGA
+470 
-480 SVGGRLPISFA
+480 
-491 KWQLTPHLRGYYSG
+491 
-505 FIGDDFRDHIG
+505 
-516 LALGVDVE
+516 LALGKWRLVPYLGAYYKMAIGDVFRD
-524 YKLSDRF
+524 YIGLSWGADLVYPLGQVAG
-531 RVFAGLLYNNTSYIP
+531 VFVGVRYNTIPYIP
-546 RRFNMNQELHLGF
+546 GRFNLNQELYLGF
-559 TF
+559 AL

>member
-140 LRFADETPTEGR
+140 LRFADETPTEGH
-152 DVFTAGYPGLG
+152 DVFTAGYPGIG

-220 YLVAGINTWKA
+220 YLVVGINTWKA

-240 IPTSD
+240 IPTAD
-245 IRVFCEKY
+245 IRLFCKKY

-303 KSFPSNV
+303 KSFPTNV

-316 QFRNNPIEGVR
+316 QFKNNPIEGVR

-346 PVDNNSDSN
+346 LVDNNSDGN
-355 TAETAD
+355 TAETAE

-389 FHPKAHSSQT
+389 FRPKSYLSQS
-399 FIDAEHN
+399 I
-406 YGRIFIDKEQ
+406 IDKDYE
-416 QYSNTLYFSYTHNL
+416 YMNTLSFSYTHNL
-430 LNIDKPLVSMYG
+430 LNIGKPLVSMFG
-442 VSYDFLFNA
+442 VSYNYMFNA
-451 FVVAGINFKIGTT
+451 FVVAEINFKKGKTFLPESGERYKMDIAGVSIGGQ
-464 LLPTDK
+464 LP
-470 DRFGLGELGA
+470 
-480 SVGGRLPISFA
+480 
-491 KWQLTPHLRGYYSG
+491 
-505 FIGDDFRDHIG
+505 
-516 LALGVDVE
+516 LALGKWRLVPYLGAYYKMAIGDVFRD
-524 YKLSDRF
+524 YIGLSWGADLVYPLGQVAG
-531 RVFAGLLYNNTSYIP
+531 VFVGVRYNTIPYIP
-546 RRFNMNQELHLGF
+546 GRFNLNQELYLGF
-559 TF
+559 AL

>member
-6 SLLVVFLLAMSIQAQ
+6 SLLVVILLAMSIQAQ

-140 LRFADETPTEGR
+140 LRFADETPTEGH

-220 YLVAGINTWKA
+220 YLVVGINTWKA

-253 LSSAHIAKDDIRQR
+253 LSSAHIAKDNIRQR

-346 PVDNNSDSN
+346 AVDNNSDSN
-355 TAETAD
+355 TAETAE

-389 FHPKAHSSQT
+389 FRPKSYLSQS
-399 FIDAEHN
+399 I
-406 YGRIFIDKEQ
+406 IDKDYE
-416 QYSNTLYFSYTHNL
+416 YMNTLSFSYTHNL
-430 LNIDKPLVSMYG
+430 LNIGKPLVSMFG
-442 VSYDFLFNA
+442 VSYNYMFNA
-451 FVVAGINFKIGTT
+451 FVVAEINFKKGKTFLPESGERYKMDIAGVSIGGQ
-464 LLPTDK
+464 LP
-470 DRFGLGELGA
+470 
-480 SVGGRLPISFA
+480 
-491 KWQLTPHLRGYYSG
+491 
-505 FIGDDFRDHIG
+505 
-516 LALGVDVE
+516 LALGKWRLVPYLGAYYKMAIGDVFRD
-524 YKLSDRF
+524 YIGLSWGADLVYPLGQLAG
-531 RVFAGLLYNNTSYIP
+531 VFVGVRYNTIPYIP
-546 RRFNMNQELHLGF
+546 GRFNLNQELYLGF
-559 TF
+559 AL

>member
-240 IPTSD
+240 IPTAD
-245 IRVFCEKY
+245 IRLFCKKY
-253 LSSAHIAKDDIRQR
+253 LSSSHTAKDDIRQR

-310 RKDIMR
+310 RKDIVR

-355 TAETAD
+355 TAETAE

-379 GQWRLTELSF
+379 GEWRLTELSF
-389 FHPKAHSSQT
+389 FRPKSYLSQS
-399 FIDAEHN
+399 I
-406 YGRIFIDKEQ
+406 IDKDYE
-416 QYSNTLYFSYTHNL
+416 YMNTLSFSYTHNL
-430 LNIDKPLVSMYG
+430 LNIGKPLVSMFG
-442 VSYDFLFNA
+442 VSYNYMFNA
-451 FVVAGINFKIGTT
+451 FVVAEINFKKGKTFLPESGERYKMDIAGVSIGGQ
-464 LLPTDK
+464 LP
-470 DRFGLGELGA
+470 
-480 SVGGRLPISFA
+480 
-491 KWQLTPHLRGYYSG
+491 
-505 FIGDDFRDHIG
+505 
-516 LALGVDVE
+516 LALGKWRLVPYLGAYYKMAIGDVFRD
-524 YKLSDRF
+524 YIGLSWGADLVYPLGQVAG
-531 RVFAGLLYNNTSYIP
+531 VFVGVRYNTIPYIP
-546 RRFNMNQELHLGF
+546 GRFNLNQELYLGF
-559 TF
+559 AL

>member
-6 SLLVVFLLAMSIQAQ
+6 SLLVVLLLAMSIQAQ

-131 LPDNVTVGS
+131 LPDNITVGS

-240 IPTSD
+240 IPTAD
-245 IRVFCEKY
+245 IRLFCKKY
-253 LSSAHIAKDDIRQR
+253 LSSAHTAKDDIRQR

-280 EIVPFIAYD
+280 EMVPFIAYD

-327 MALAYA
+327 MSLAYA

-346 PVDNNSDSN
+346 PIDNNSDSN
-355 TAETAD
+355 TAETAE

-389 FHPKAHSSQT
+389 FRPKSYLSQS
-399 FIDAEHN
+399 I
-406 YGRIFIDKEQ
+406 IDKDYE
-416 QYSNTLYFSYTHNL
+416 YMNTLSFSYTHNL
-430 LNIDKPLVSMYG
+430 LNIGKPLVSMFG
-442 VSYDFLFNA
+442 VSYNYMFNA
-451 FVVAGINFKIGTT
+451 FVVAEINFKKGKTFLPESGERYKMDIAGVSIGGQ
-464 LLPTDK
+464 LP
-470 DRFGLGELGA
+470 
-480 SVGGRLPISFA
+480 
-491 KWQLTPHLRGYYSG
+491 
-505 FIGDDFRDHIG
+505 
-516 LALGVDVE
+516 LALGKWRLVPYLGAYYKMAIGDVFRD
-524 YKLSDRF
+524 YIGLSWGADLVYPLGQVAG
-531 RVFAGLLYNNTSYIP
+531 VFVGVRYNTIPYIP
-546 RRFNMNQELHLGF
+546 GRFNLNQELYLGF
-559 TF
+559 AL

>member
-112 YKDCPVAIVD
+112 YKDCPVVIVD

-131 LPDNVTVGS
+131 LPDNITVES

-214 ATDKNE
+214 STDKNE
-220 YLVAGINTWKA
+220 YLVVGINTWKA

-245 IRVFCEKY
+245 IRLFCEKY

-289 YIASVAPSQFDSWY
+289 YISNVAPSQFDSWY
-303 KSFPSNV
+303 KTFPTNV

-346 PVDNNSDSN
+346 PIDNNSDSN
-355 TAETAD
+355 TAETAE

-389 FHPKAHSSQT
+389 FRPKSYLSQST
-399 FIDAEHN
+399 
-406 YGRIFIDKEQ
+406 IDKDYE
-416 QYSNTLYFSYTHNL
+416 YGNTLSFSYTHNL
-430 LNIDKPLVSMYG
+430 LNIGKPLVSMFG
-442 VSYDFLFNA
+442 VSYNFMFNA
-451 FVVAGINFKIGTT
+451 FVVAEINFKKGKTFLPESGERYKMDIAGLSIGGQ
-464 LLPTDK
+464 LP
-470 DRFGLGELGA
+470 
-480 SVGGRLPISFA
+480 
-491 KWQLTPHLRGYYSG
+491 
-505 FIGDDFRDHIG
+505 
-516 LALGVDVE
+516 LALGKWRLVPYLGAYYKMAIGDVFRD
-524 YKLSDRF
+524 YIGLSWGADLVYPLGQVAG
-531 RVFAGLLYNNTSYIP
+531 VFVGVRYNTIPYIP
-546 RRFNMNQELHLGF
+546 GRFNLNQELYLGF
-559 TF
+559 AL

>member
-6 SLLVVFLLAMSIQAQ
+6 SLLVLFLFALSIQAQ

-112 YKDCPVAIVD
+112 YKDCPVVIVD

-140 LRFADETPTEGR
+140 LRFADETPTEGH

-220 YLVAGINTWKA
+220 YLVVGINTWKA

-245 IRVFCEKY
+245 IRVFCKKY
-253 LSSAHIAKDDIRQR
+253 LSSAHTAKDDIRQR

-303 KSFPSNV
+303 KSFPTNV

-355 TAETAD
+355 TAETAE

-389 FHPKAHSSQT
+389 FRPKSYLSRS
-399 FIDAEHN
+399 I
-406 YGRIFIDKEQ
+406 IDKDYE
-416 QYSNTLYFSYTHNL
+416 YMNTLSFSYTHNL
-430 LNIDKPLVSMYG
+430 LNIGKPLVSMFG
-442 VSYDFLFNA
+442 VSYNYMFNA
-451 FVVAGINFKIGTT
+451 FVVAEINFKKGKTFLPESGERYKMDIAGVSIGGQ
-464 LLPTDK
+464 LP
-470 DRFGLGELGA
+470 
-480 SVGGRLPISFA
+480 
-491 KWQLTPHLRGYYSG
+491 
-505 FIGDDFRDHIG
+505 
-516 LALGVDVE
+516 LALGKWRLVPYLGAYYKMAIGDVFRD
-524 YKLSDRF
+524 YIGLSWGADLVYPLGQVAG
-531 RVFAGLLYNNTSYIP
+531 VFVGVRYNTMPYISG
-546 RRFNMNQELHLGF
+546 RFNLNQELYLGF
-559 TF
+559 AL

>member
-6 SLLVVFLLAMSIQAQ
+6 SLLVVFLLVMSIQAQ

-140 LRFADETPTEGR
+140 LRFADETPTEGH
-152 DVFTAGYPGLG
+152 DVFTAGYPGIG

-220 YLVAGINTWKA
+220 YLVVGINTWKA

-240 IPTSD
+240 IPTAD
-245 IRVFCEKY
+245 IRLFCKKY

-303 KSFPSNV
+303 KSFPTNV

-316 QFRNNPIEGVR
+316 QFKNNPIEGVR

-346 PVDNNSDSN
+346 PVDNNSDGN
-355 TAETAD
+355 TAETAE

-389 FHPKAHSSQT
+389 FRPKSYLSQS
-399 FIDAEHN
+399 I
-406 YGRIFIDKEQ
+406 IDKDYE
-416 QYSNTLYFSYTHNL
+416 YMNTLSFSYTHNL
-430 LNIDKPLVSMYG
+430 LNIGKPLVSMFG
-442 VSYDFLFNA
+442 VSYNYMFNA
-451 FVVAGINFKIGTT
+451 FVVAEINFKKGKTFLPESGERYKMDIAGVSIGGQ
-464 LLPTDK
+464 LP
-470 DRFGLGELGA
+470 
-480 SVGGRLPISFA
+480 
-491 KWQLTPHLRGYYSG
+491 
-505 FIGDDFRDHIG
+505 
-516 LALGVDVE
+516 LALGKWRLVPYLGAYYKMAIGDVFRD
-524 YKLSDRF
+524 YIGLSWGADLVYPLGQIVG
-531 RVFAGLLYNNTSYIP
+531 VFVGVRYNTMPYISG
-546 RRFNMNQELHLGF
+546 RFNLNQELYLGF
-559 TF
+559 AL

>member
-21 NELRRKV
+21 NELRSKV

-140 LRFADETPTEGR
+140 LRFADETPTEGH

-240 IPTSD
+240 IPTAD
-245 IRVFCEKY
+245 IRLFCKKY

-303 KSFPSNV
+303 KSFPTNV

-316 QFRNNPIEGVR
+316 QFKNNPIEGVR

-346 PVDNNSDSN
+346 PVDNNSDGN
-355 TAETAD
+355 TAETAE
-361 VAMKCNGKPATSK
+361 VAMKCNAKPATSK

-389 FHPKAHSSQT
+389 FRPKSYLSQS
-399 FIDAEHN
+399 I
-406 YGRIFIDKEQ
+406 IDKDYE
-416 QYSNTLYFSYTHNL
+416 YMNTLSFSYTHNL
-430 LNIDKPLVSMYG
+430 LNIGKPLVSMFG
-442 VSYDFLFNA
+442 VSYNYMFNA
-451 FVVAGINFKIGTT
+451 FVVAEINFKKGKTFLPESGERYKMDIAGVSIGGQ
-464 LLPTDK
+464 LP
-470 DRFGLGELGA
+470 
-480 SVGGRLPISFA
+480 
-491 KWQLTPHLRGYYSG
+491 
-505 FIGDDFRDHIG
+505 
-516 LALGVDVE
+516 LALGKWRLVPYLGAYYKMAIGDVFRD
-524 YKLSDRF
+524 YIGLSWGADLVYPLGQVAG
-531 RVFAGLLYNNTSYIP
+531 VFVGVRYNTIPYIP
-546 RRFNMNQELHLGF
+546 GRFNLNQELYLGF
-559 TF
+559 AL

>member
-131 LPDNVTVGS
+131 LPDNITVGS

-152 DVFTAGYPGLG
+152 DVFTAGYPGIG

-220 YLVAGINTWKA
+220 YLVVGINTWKA

-240 IPTSD
+240 IPTAD
-245 IRVFCEKY
+245 IRLFCKKY

-280 EIVPFIAYD
+280 EMVPFIAYD

-355 TAETAD
+355 TAETAE

-389 FHPKAHSSQT
+389 FRPKSYLSQS
-399 FIDAEHN
+399 I
-406 YGRIFIDKEQ
+406 IDKD
-416 QYSNTLYFSYTHNL
+416 YIHGNTLSFSYTHNL
-430 LNIDKPLVSMYG
+430 LNIGKPMVSLYG
-442 VSYDFLFNA
+442 VSYNFLFNA
-451 FVVAGINFKIGTT
+451 FVVAGINFKMGKTFLPEENARYNINTGGVSIGGQ
-464 LLPTDK
+464 LPLA
-470 DRFGLGELGA
+470 FGKWRLVPYLGGYCSVLIGNFFNSHLG
-480 SVGGRLPISFA
+480 
-491 KWQLTPHLRGYYSG
+491 LTG
-505 FIGDDFRDHIG
+505 
-516 LALGVDVE
+516 GVDLE
-524 YKLSDRF
+524 YQLGQIVG
-531 RVFAGLLYNNTSYIP
+531 VFVGVRYNTMPYISG
-546 RRFNMNQELHLGF
+546 RFNLNQELYLGF
-559 TF
+559 AL

>member
-76 ADSVTGKKY
+76 TDSVTGKKY

-131 LPDNVTVGS
+131 LPDNITVGS

-280 EIVPFIAYD
+280 EMVPFIAYD

-303 KSFPSNV
+303 KSFPTNV

-316 QFRNNPIEGVR
+316 KFRNNPIEGVR

-333 VREKMRTKKISIE
+333 VREKMRINKISIE
-346 PVDNNSDSN
+346 AVDNNSDSN
-355 TAETAD
+355 TAETAE
-361 VAMKCNGKPATSK
+361 VAMKYNGKPATSK

-389 FHPKAHSSQT
+389 FRPKSYLSRS
-399 FIDAEHN
+399 I
-406 YGRIFIDKEQ
+406 IDKDYE
-416 QYSNTLYFSYTHNL
+416 YMNTLSFSYTHNL
-430 LNIDKPLVSMYG
+430 LNIGKPLVSMFG
-442 VSYDFLFNA
+442 VSYNYMFNA
-451 FVVAGINFKIGTT
+451 FVVAEINFKKGKTFLPESGERYKMDIAGVSIGGQ
-464 LLPTDK
+464 LP
-470 DRFGLGELGA
+470 
-480 SVGGRLPISFA
+480 
-491 KWQLTPHLRGYYSG
+491 
-505 FIGDDFRDHIG
+505 
-516 LALGVDVE
+516 LALGKWRLVPYLGAYYKMAIGDVFRD
-524 YKLSDRF
+524 YIGLSWGADLVYPLGQVAG
-531 RVFAGLLYNNTSYIP
+531 VFVGVRYNTIPYIP
-546 RRFNMNQELHLGF
+546 GRFNLNQELYLGF
-559 TF
+559 AL